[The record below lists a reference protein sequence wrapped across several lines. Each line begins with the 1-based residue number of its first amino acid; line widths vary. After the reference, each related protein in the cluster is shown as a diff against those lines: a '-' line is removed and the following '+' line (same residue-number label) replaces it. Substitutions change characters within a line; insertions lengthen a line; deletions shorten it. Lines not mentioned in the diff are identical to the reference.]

1 MILIYSGMSFKN
13 WSRAR
18 SHPRLIKS
26 LEMGHKHV
34 SADDLESVLGSE
46 DWQPLSSWKC
56 IKCLKRALMF
66 HLHLFFKI
74 ILQSSCETSW
84 NDTLYNEYHFI
95 PKSLLKGCSFEEI
108 WWNTGVMIKNSYY
121 KESDQNF
128 ILGYL
133 VYTHGLRFLCP
144 YFNDVCKLEIQSL
157 LSCSSGT
164 EMPCKN
170 LNLRISWV
178 RNLCAEQELT
188 SLPLFFHVSMFCFL

>member
-1 MILIYSGMSFKN
+1 MTLGQTSVEEKKSVSKILGPLSLLSLTGAQTRHPAPPCHLLWQGLAPDEVTCCFLGQLFLLQSSQFSTEVKSTSRGVILIYNGMSFKN

-108 WWNTGVMIKNSYY
+108 WWNTGVMIKNSY
-121 KESDQNF
+121 
-128 ILGYL
+128 
-133 VYTHGLRFLCP
+133 
-144 YFNDVCKLEIQSL
+144 
-157 LSCSSGT
+157 
-164 EMPCKN
+164 
-170 LNLRISWV
+170 
-178 RNLCAEQELT
+178 
-188 SLPLFFHVSMFCFL
+188 